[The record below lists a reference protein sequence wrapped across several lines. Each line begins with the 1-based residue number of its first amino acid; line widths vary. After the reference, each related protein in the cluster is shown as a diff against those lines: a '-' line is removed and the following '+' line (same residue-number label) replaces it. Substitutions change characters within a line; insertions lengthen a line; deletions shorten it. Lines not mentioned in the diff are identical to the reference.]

1 MRTFLACLLAV
12 LVLAALA
19 AAGVAGWMLWNENRR
34 LRVDLAAS
42 EVQLAKITAER
53 DQERFS
59 LRQMTE
65 AKESLGRNLVSTLKA
80 LDEAKGSLAGLKEDK
95 MRVDAE
101 LALERRLAREKAEA
115 EAKAAKERAAEAK
128 AAKERAA
135 EAERAAQA
143 EAARRRAEDPLADVG
158 TLKQLL
164 DLTDKAPRRA
174 AD

>member
-12 LVLAALA
+12 LLLAALA

-59 LRQMTE
+59 LKQMTE

-115 EAKAAKERAAEAK
+115 EAKAAKERAAEA
-128 AAKERAA
+128 
-135 EAERAAQA
+135 ERAAQA

>member
-1 MRTFLACLLAV
+1 MRTFLAYLLAV

-59 LRQMTE
+59 LKQMTE
-65 AKESLGRNLVSTLKA
+65 DKESLGRNLVSTLKA

-115 EAKAAKERAAEAK
+115 EAKAAKERAAEA
-128 AAKERAA
+128 
-135 EAERAAQA
+135 ERAAQA

>member
-59 LRQMTE
+59 LKQMTE
-65 AKESLGRNLVSTLKA
+65 AKESLGRNLVSPLKA
-80 LDEAKGSLAGLKEDK
+80 LDEVKGSLAGLKEDK

-101 LALERRLAREKAEA
+101 LALERRLAREKAE
-115 EAKAAKERAAEAK
+115 AEAK

>member
-1 MRTFLACLLAV
+1 MRTFLAYLLAV
-12 LVLAALA
+12 LLLAALA

-59 LRQMTE
+59 LKQMTE
-65 AKESLGRNLVSTLKA
+65 DKESLRRNLVSTLKA

-115 EAKAAKERAAEAK
+115 EAKAAKERAAEA
-128 AAKERAA
+128 
-135 EAERAAQA
+135 ERAAQA

>member
-1 MRTFLACLLAV
+1 MRTFLAYLLAV
-12 LVLAALA
+12 LLLAALA

-59 LRQMTE
+59 LKQMTE

-115 EAKAAKERAAEAK
+115 EAKAAKERAAEA
-128 AAKERAA
+128 EC
-135 EAERAAQA
+135 AAQA

>member
-53 DQERFS
+53 DQDRFS
-59 LRQMTE
+59 LKQMTE

-115 EAKAAKERAAEAK
+115 EAKAAKERAAEVK

>member
-1 MRTFLACLLAV
+1 MRTFLAYLLAV

-59 LRQMTE
+59 LKQMTE

-95 MRVDAE
+95 MRADAE
-101 LALERRLAREKAEA
+101 LALERRLAREKAE
-115 EAKAAKERAAEAK
+115 AEAK

>member
-19 AAGVAGWMLWNENRR
+19 AAGVAGWMLWKENRR

-80 LDEAKGSLAGLKEDK
+80 LDEAKVSLAGLKEDK

-101 LALERRLAREKAEA
+101 LALERRLAREKAE
-115 EAKAAKERAAEAK
+115 AEAK

>member
-19 AAGVAGWMLWNENRR
+19 AAGVAGWMLWKENRR

-115 EAKAAKERAAEAK
+115 EAKAANA
-128 AAKERAA
+128 RAA

-174 AD
+174 TD

>member
-1 MRTFLACLLAV
+1 MNAIKSIIEKASKLNGTVV
-12 LVLAALA
+12 LPEGMDA
-19 AAGVAGWMLWNENRR
+19 
-34 LRVDLAAS
+34 RV
-42 EVQLAKITAER
+42 ITAACSCVDR
-53 DQERFS
+53 KICTPIVLGTPQEI
-59 LRQMTE
+59 
-65 AKESLGRNLVSTLKA
+65 
-80 LDEAKGSLAGLKEDK
+80 
-95 MRVDAE
+95 AE
-101 LALERRLAREKAEA
+101 
-115 EAKAAKERAAEAK
+115 AEAK

>member
-59 LRQMTE
+59 LKQMTE

-80 LDEAKGSLAGLKEDK
+80 LDETKGSLAGLKEDK

-115 EAKAAKERAAEAK
+115 EAKAAKERAAEVK

-143 EAARRRAEDPLADVG
+143 DAARRRAEDPLADVG

>member
-1 MRTFLACLLAV
+1 MKTFLACLLAV

-59 LRQMTE
+59 LKQMTE

-115 EAKAAKERAAEAK
+115 EAKAAKERAAEA
-128 AAKERAA
+128 
-135 EAERAAQA
+135 ERAAQA

>member
-59 LRQMTE
+59 LKQMTE

-115 EAKAAKERAAEAK
+115 EAKAAKERAAEA
-128 AAKERAA
+128 
-135 EAERAAQA
+135 ERAAQA

>member
-19 AAGVAGWMLWNENRR
+19 AAGVLGWMLWNENRR

-59 LRQMTE
+59 LKQMTE

-115 EAKAAKERAAEAK
+115 EAKAAKERAAEA
-128 AAKERAA
+128 
-135 EAERAAQA
+135 ERAAQA

>member
-1 MRTFLACLLAV
+1 MKTFLACLLAV

-59 LRQMTE
+59 LKQMTE
-65 AKESLGRNLVSTLKA
+65 AKESLRRNLVSTLKA

-115 EAKAAKERAAEAK
+115 EAKAAKERAAEA
-128 AAKERAA
+128 
-135 EAERAAQA
+135 ERAAQA

>member
-65 AKESLGRNLVSTLKA
+65 DKESLGRNLVSTLKA
-80 LDEAKGSLAGLKEDK
+80 LDETKGSLAGLKEDK

>member
-1 MRTFLACLLAV
+1 MRTFLAYLLA
-12 LVLAALA
+12 LLLLAALA

-59 LRQMTE
+59 LKQMTE

-115 EAKAAKERAAEAK
+115 EAKAAKERAAEA
-128 AAKERAA
+128 
-135 EAERAAQA
+135 ERAAQA

>member
-1 MRTFLACLLAV
+1 MRTFLAYLLAV
-12 LVLAALA
+12 LLLAALA

-34 LRVDLAAS
+34 LRVDLSAS

-59 LRQMTE
+59 LKQMTE

-115 EAKAAKERAAEAK
+115 EAKAAKERAAEA
-128 AAKERAA
+128 
-135 EAERAAQA
+135 ERAAQA

>member
-1 MRTFLACLLAV
+1 MRTFLAYLLAV
-12 LVLAALA
+12 LLLAALA

-53 DQERFS
+53 DQDRFS
-59 LRQMTE
+59 LKQMTE

-115 EAKAAKERAAEAK
+115 EAKAAKERAAEA
-128 AAKERAA
+128 
-135 EAERAAQA
+135 ERAAQA

>member
-1 MRTFLACLLAV
+1 MRTFLAYLLA
-12 LVLAALA
+12 LLLLAALA

-59 LRQMTE
+59 LKQMTE

-115 EAKAAKERAAEAK
+115 EAKAAKERAAEVK

>member
-1 MRTFLACLLAV
+1 MRTFLAYLLAV
-12 LVLAALA
+12 LLLAALA

-42 EVQLAKITAER
+42 GVQLAKINAER

-59 LRQMTE
+59 LKQMTE

-115 EAKAAKERAAEAK
+115 EAKAAKERAAEA
-128 AAKERAA
+128 
-135 EAERAAQA
+135 ERAAQA

>member
-19 AAGVAGWMLWNENRR
+19 AAGVAGWMLWKENRR

-59 LRQMTE
+59 LKQMTE
-65 AKESLGRNLVSTLKA
+65 DKESLGRNLVSTLKA
-80 LDEAKGSLAGLKEDK
+80 LDEAKGILAGLKEDK

>member
-1 MRTFLACLLAV
+1 MRTFLAYLLA
-12 LVLAALA
+12 LLLLAALA

-59 LRQMTE
+59 LKQMTE
-65 AKESLGRNLVSTLKA
+65 DKESLGRNLVSTLKA
-80 LDEAKGSLAGLKEDK
+80 LDEAKGILAGLKEDK

-101 LALERRLAREKAEA
+101 LALERRLAREKAE
-115 EAKAAKERAAEAK
+115 AEAK

>member
-1 MRTFLACLLAV
+1 MRTFLAYLLAV
-12 LVLAALA
+12 LLLAALA

-59 LRQMTE
+59 LKQMTE

-115 EAKAAKERAAEAK
+115 EAKAAKERAAEA
-128 AAKERAA
+128 
-135 EAERAAQA
+135 ERAAQA
-143 EAARRRAEDPLADVG
+143 ESARRRAEDPLADVG

>member
-1 MRTFLACLLAV
+1 MRTFLAYLLAV

-59 LRQMTE
+59 LKQMTE

-101 LALERRLAREKAEA
+101 LALERRLAREKAEG
-115 EAKAAKERAAEAK
+115 EAKAAQ
-128 AAKERAA
+128 ERAA

>member
-1 MRTFLACLLAV
+1 MRTFLAYLLAV
-12 LVLAALA
+12 LLLAALA

-53 DQERFS
+53 DQDRFS

-115 EAKAAKERAAEAK
+115 EAKAAKERAAEA
-128 AAKERAA
+128 
-135 EAERAAQA
+135 ERAAQA

>member
-1 MRTFLACLLAV
+1 MRTFLAYLLA
-12 LVLAALA
+12 LLLLAALA

-115 EAKAAKERAAEAK
+115 EAKAAKERAAEA
-128 AAKERAA
+128 
-135 EAERAAQA
+135 ERAAQA

>member
-1 MRTFLACLLAV
+1 MRTFLAYLLAV
-12 LVLAALA
+12 LLLAALA

>member
-1 MRTFLACLLAV
+1 MRTFLAYLLA
-12 LVLAALA
+12 LLLLAALA
-19 AAGVAGWMLWNENRR
+19 AAAAWLKKNKGVAGWMLWNENRR

-59 LRQMTE
+59 LKQMTE

-115 EAKAAKERAAEAK
+115 EAKAAKERAAEA
-128 AAKERAA
+128 
-135 EAERAAQA
+135 ERAAQA

>member
-1 MRTFLACLLAV
+1 MRTFLAYLLAV
-12 LVLAALA
+12 LLLAALA

-59 LRQMTE
+59 LKQMTE

-115 EAKAAKERAAEAK
+115 EAKAAKERAAEA
-128 AAKERAA
+128 
-135 EAERAAQA
+135 ERAAQA

>member
-1 MRTFLACLLAV
+1 MRTFLAYLLAV

-19 AAGVAGWMLWNENRR
+19 AAGVAGWMLWNANRR

-115 EAKAAKERAAEAK
+115 EAKAAKERAAEA
-128 AAKERAA
+128 
-135 EAERAAQA
+135 ERAAQA

>member
-59 LRQMTE
+59 LKQMTE
-65 AKESLGRNLVSTLKA
+65 DKESLGRNLVSTLKA

-115 EAKAAKERAAEAK
+115 EAKAAKERAAEA
-128 AAKERAA
+128 
-135 EAERAAQA
+135 ERAAQA

>member
-1 MRTFLACLLAV
+1 MRTFLAYLLAV

-19 AAGVAGWMLWNENRR
+19 AAGVAGWMLWKENRR

-59 LRQMTE
+59 LKQMTE

-115 EAKAAKERAAEAK
+115 EAKAAKERAAEA
-128 AAKERAA
+128 
-135 EAERAAQA
+135 ERAAQA

>member
-1 MRTFLACLLAV
+1 MRTFLAYLLAV
-12 LVLAALA
+12 LLLAALA

-59 LRQMTE
+59 LKQMTE
-65 AKESLGRNLVSTLKA
+65 AKESLRRNLVSTLKA

-115 EAKAAKERAAEAK
+115 EAKAAKERAAEA
-128 AAKERAA
+128 
-135 EAERAAQA
+135 ERAAQA
-143 EAARRRAEDPLADVG
+143 EAARRRAEDPLDDVG

>member
-1 MRTFLACLLAV
+1 MKTFLVCLLAV

-115 EAKAAKERAAEAK
+115 EAKAAKERAAEA
-128 AAKERAA
+128 
-135 EAERAAQA
+135 ERAAQA

>member
-1 MRTFLACLLAV
+1 MRTFLAYLLA
-12 LVLAALA
+12 LLLLAALA

-59 LRQMTE
+59 LKQMTE

-80 LDEAKGSLAGLKEDK
+80 LDEAKGILAGLKEDK

-101 LALERRLAREKAEA
+101 LALERRLAREKAE
-115 EAKAAKERAAEAK
+115 AEAK

-174 AD
+174 ADQSAG

>member
-1 MRTFLACLLAV
+1 MRTFLAYLLAV
-12 LVLAALA
+12 LLLAALA

-59 LRQMTE
+59 LKQMTE
-65 AKESLGRNLVSTLKA
+65 DKESLGRNLVSTLKA
-80 LDEAKGSLAGLKEDK
+80 LDEAKGILAGLKEDK
-95 MRVDAE
+95 MRVEAE
-101 LALERRLAREKAEA
+101 LALERRLAREKAE
-115 EAKAAKERAAEAK
+115 AEAK

>member
-1 MRTFLACLLAV
+1 MRTFLAYLLAV
-12 LVLAALA
+12 LLLAALA

-59 LRQMTE
+59 LKQMTE
-65 AKESLGRNLVSTLKA
+65 DKESLGRNLVSTLKA

-115 EAKAAKERAAEAK
+115 EAKAAKERAAEA
-128 AAKERAA
+128 
-135 EAERAAQA
+135 ERAAQA

>member
-19 AAGVAGWMLWNENRR
+19 AAGVAGWMLWKENRR

-115 EAKAAKERAAEAK
+115 EAKAAKERAAEA
-128 AAKERAA
+128 
-135 EAERAAQA
+135 ERAAQA